1 MLGLVI
7 TVYNLEKFID
17 DTLKSVINNI
27 NFKNMYIVCVDDGSI
42 DSSASIIK
50 KYSDIYSNIEYIYK
64 ENEGVSIARNIGLYT
79 LLDKGIR
86 YVAFLDGDDLWKL
99 EIDITNVLKSDIDIL
114 AFNFQLCDERGNQIS
129 NKKSIFKS
137 IDLNKING
145 FDFIENYK
153 YLDNDSFSSFIYN
166 IDFLVK
172 NNIVFV
178 PLLALCEDKNF
189 RDLSLYN
196 AENIKY
202 YDADIFY
209 YRLHNVSTM
218 HQNHYLKMKNLGQY
232 DSINARNYMIN
243 YYLCNKPDDHKI
255 IEFYTSL
262 YFQSI
267 IDTINYIN
275 RFTWSYKKI
284 MKMFAGKYFYN
295 DWLNYDKYK
304 LHDDIIFKIKKFNLK
319 TRDITMMKKFI
330 LWKIRVIIISN
341 IPTSLLHFFKRKLI
355 FFR

>member
-1 MLGLVI
+1 
-7 TVYNLEKFID
+7 
-17 DTLKSVINNI
+17 
-27 NFKNMYIVCVDDGSI
+27 
-42 DSSASIIK
+42 
-50 KYSDIYSNIEYIYK
+50 
-64 ENEGVSIARNIGLYT
+64 
-79 LLDKGIR
+79 
-86 YVAFLDGDDLWKL
+86 
-99 EIDITNVLKSDIDIL
+99 
-114 AFNFQLCDERGNQIS
+114 
-129 NKKSIFKS
+129 
-137 IDLNKING
+137 
-145 FDFIENYK
+145 
-153 YLDNDSFSSFIYN
+153 
-166 IDFLVK
+166 
-172 NNIVFV
+172 
-178 PLLALCEDKNF
+178 
-189 RDLSLYN
+189 
-196 AENIKY
+196 
-202 YDADIFY
+202 
-209 YRLHNVSTM
+209 
-218 HQNHYLKMKNLGQY
+218 MKNLGQY

-304 LHDDIIFKIKKFNLK
+304 LYDDIIFKIKKFNLK

>member
-17 DTLKSVINNI
+17 ETLKSVINNI

-50 KYSDIYSNIEYIYK
+50 KYSNIYSNIEYIYK
-64 ENEGVSIARNIGLYT
+64 ENEGVSIARNVGLYT

-99 EIDITNVLKSDIDIL
+99 EIDITNVLKSDKDIL
-114 AFNFQLCDERGNQIS
+114 AFNFQLCDESGNQIS
-129 NKKSIFKS
+129 NKKSIFKN
-137 IDLNKING
+137 IDLNKTKR
-145 FDFIENYK
+145 FDFIKNFK
-153 YLDNDSFSSFIYN
+153 YIDNDPFSSFIYN
-166 IDFLVK
+166 IGFLVK

-196 AENIKY
+196 AESIEY

-243 YYLCNKPDDHKI
+243 YYLCNKPDDYKI
-255 IEFYTSL
+255 IEFYISL

-284 MKMFAGKYFYN
+284 MKMFTGKYFYN

-304 LHDDIIFKIKKFNLK
+304 LYDDVVNQINEFNSKKCNLL
-319 TRDITMMKKFI
+319 MKKNFLI
-330 LWKIRVIIISN
+330 WQLRKVIIKILPNSIISL
-341 IPTSLLHFFKRKLI
+341 IRKKRRNK
-355 FFR
+355 